1 MELFPASLFYL
12 INFTFWMAFGDRVM
26 LASPVRG
33 LWFDV
38 GFHWPDGCNRLGV
51 ALEAILH
58 GWLPVMRTL

>member
-1 MELFPASLFYL
+1 
-12 INFTFWMAFGDRVM
+12 MAFGDRVM